1 MNSLTRHRRA
11 LLIANANSLDIKK
24 LVFSYTGTYTDEL
37 MTIDGVNYRVLELK
51 SNGTLTMDQLM
62 IDEAIPFDVWCVR
75 QGETGYDGKDRGTS
89 TTSTGVHVS
98 HTGTGPNKVHTTKYA
113 DGANGSNGGWSMV
126 LGAIATNL
134 SYTASVS
141 TTAYLN
147 GIISVSD
154 YSRSGTAW
162 FSLPSSNNGAG
173 GAGGDGAESSYC
185 EGCDYS
191 YNSDATSG
199 SPGTPGIVV
208 IRIAINQ

>member
-75 QGETGYDGKDRGTS
+75 QGQSGYDGKSSGAS
-89 TTSTGVHVS
+89 TTSTGVHLN
-98 HTGTGPNKVHTTKYA
+98 HTGTGLNKVHTTKYA

-126 LGAIATNL
+126 LGAIATDL

-147 GIISVSD
+147 GIISVSG
-154 YSRSGTAW
+154 YSRNGTAW
-162 FSLPSSNNGAG
+162 FSRPSSNNGA
-173 GAGGDGAESSYC
+173 
-185 EGCDYS
+185 
-191 YNSDATSG
+191 
-199 SPGTPGIVV
+199 
-208 IRIAINQ
+208 